1 MGTEKFIVVII
12 TVYIA
17 AFDEEINGG
26 DFPFV
31 KIIGKSNFGF
41 SKIFADTFK
50 RFFIQIPDNLII
62 TLTDLKR
69 SMKRIISHFRVVKK
83 L

>member
-1 MGTEKFIVVII
+1 MGTEKIIVVII
-12 TVYIA
+12 TVYLA

-50 RFFIQIPDNLII
+50 RIFI
-62 TLTDLKR
+62 
-69 SMKRIISHFRVVKK
+69 
-83 L
+83 